1 MYTVIINFFVNVD
14 DDDDDI
20 LHVYTCNPALN
31 TRLWLVLSTP
41 FTVKYV

>member
-20 LHVYTCNPALN
+20 LHVYTCIKHTSMACAS
-31 TRLWLVLSTP
+31 STP
-41 FTVKYV
+41 FTVNYV